1 MRGFSQDLCLDFTC
15 CPSKYFVLHILSQ
28 WSHLKGPR
36 KDMGKSSL
44 LMWSNTSS
52 LNSPL
57 EAQLH
62 APRQLQLRQE
72 NVNCDIIDYR
82 HSDFLTKSDFIVNLP
97 NQYPYHITPHPC
109 QHLSIG
115 NETCKRQDTIHMLE
129 MDQNCEQQNL
139 GKTTANQVAMKGTL
153 GWY

>member
-1 MRGFSQDLCLDFTC
+1 MRVFSQDLCLDFTC

-28 WSHLKGPR
+28 WSHLKGQR
-36 KDMGKSSL
+36 KDMGKSSI

-57 EAQLH
+57 EAQLY

-82 HSDFLTKSDFIVNLP
+82 HSD
-97 NQYPYHITPHPC
+97 Y
-109 QHLSIG
+109 
-115 NETCKRQDTIHMLE
+115 
-129 MDQNCEQQNL
+129 L
-139 GKTTANQVAMKGTL
+139 GV
-153 GWY
+153 